1 MRQSFKAA
9 AGTTIMAMMV
19 APLVALYPAAA
30 AAQFA
35 GDNPF
40 ARNDAP
46 AIVTDFGAGQ
56 GSALNEQFDVDFHI
70 LGAFAGTRR
79 LDRFDRSSGVEK
91 PTPWKFYGRVGIF
104 NFQREIEPQYSQ
116 GLRFSFR
123 KTGPRLTGR
132 VYIGVHR
139 TFN

>member
-9 AGTTIMAMMV
+9 AGAIFMAMLL
-19 APLVALYPAAA
+19 ALVLLPRSA

-35 GDNPF
+35 PDNPF

-46 AIVTDFGAGQ
+46 PIVTDFGAGQ
-56 GSALNEQFDVDFHI
+56 GSLQEEFDVDFHI

-79 LDRFDRSSGVEK
+79 LDRFDRGSGTEK
-91 PTPWKFYGRVGIF
+91 PMPWKFYGRVGIF
-104 NFQREIEPQYSQ
+104 NFQREIEPQYNQ

-123 KTGPRLTGR
+123 RTGPRLTGR

-139 TFN
+139 TFD

>member
-1 MRQSFKAA
+1 MRQSLKAA
-9 AGTTIMAMMV
+9 AGTTIIAMML
-19 APLVALYPAAA
+19 APLSAL
-30 AAQFA
+30 AQFS

-40 ARNDAP
+40 ARNNDAP

-56 GSALNEQFDVDFHI
+56 GGALNEQFDIDFHI

-79 LDRFDRSSGVEK
+79 LDRFDRGSGVER

-104 NFQREIEPQYSQ
+104 NFQREIEPQYNQ

-139 TFN
+139 TFD

>member
-1 MRQSFKAA
+1 LKAA
-9 AGTTIMAMMV
+9 AGSTIIAMML
-19 APLVALYPAAA
+19 APLAAL
-30 AAQFA
+30 AQFA

-40 ARNDAP
+40 ARNNDAP

-56 GSALNEQFDVDFHI
+56 GSALNEQFDIDFHI
-70 LGAFAGTRR
+70 LGSFAGTRR
-79 LDRFDRSSGVEK
+79 LDRFGSGSGVER

-104 NFQREIEPQYSQ
+104 NFQREIEPQYNQ

-139 TFN
+139 TFD